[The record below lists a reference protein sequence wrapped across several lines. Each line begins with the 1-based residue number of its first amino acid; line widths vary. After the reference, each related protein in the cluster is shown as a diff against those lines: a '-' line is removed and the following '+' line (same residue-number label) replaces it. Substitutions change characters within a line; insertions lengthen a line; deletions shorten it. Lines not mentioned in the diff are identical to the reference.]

1 MTPFTVNKYVFGGI
15 VGAMGIIMIVVIISA
30 TFTVVI
36 SLRRV
41 SKLSQTNQS
50 TEYDNRQSLSHI
62 NTERNIA
69 YETVV
74 DAVQDIHQ

>member
-1 MTPFTVNKYVFGGI
+1 MSPFTVNGYVFWGI

-36 SLRRV
+36 SLTRV

-50 TEYDNRQSLSHI
+50 TEYDNKQSLSHI

-74 DAVQDIHQ
+74 DAIQDIHQ